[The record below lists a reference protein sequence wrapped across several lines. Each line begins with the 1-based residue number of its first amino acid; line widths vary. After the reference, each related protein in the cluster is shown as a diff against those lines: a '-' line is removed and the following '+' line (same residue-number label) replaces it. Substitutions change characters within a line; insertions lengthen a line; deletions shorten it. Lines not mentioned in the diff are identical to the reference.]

1 MGGFPHFG
9 GAATHFGAGKRALL
23 TTHYSSNANVRA
35 MQFVVD
41 GRPCFSAPGAR
52 HLY

>member
-1 MGGFPHFG
+1 MGGIPHFG
-9 GAATHFGAGKRALL
+9 GAATHFGVGERVLL
-23 TTHYSSNANVRA
+23 TTHNSSNANVRT